1 MGKDNHHTASVNEC
15 GRVGRKRLGYDHD
28 AGCAMLAC
36 SFAVQ
41 CVYGK
46 KNGSGKIKRTVRR
59 FWATPKTMP
68 LG

>member
-36 SFAVQ
+36 SFAVADGAS
-41 CVYGK
+41 VFMVK
-46 KNGSGKIKRTVRR
+46 KMGQEKLKG
-59 FWATPKTMP
+59 
-68 LG
+68 L